1 MTLHLRVAGT
11 GEDVS
16 FAPTRLVVAGYTA
29 RDQAAVAAHIAE
41 LAEIGVA
48 PPATVPAFYDLD
60 PALLTT
66 DDVVRVQGTHTSGEV
81 EPVLVRAAGRW
92 FLAVGSDHTDRD
104 LERDDVAASKA
115 ACPKPI
121 GGAVVRLP
129 DEPAS
134 FDLDHIAA
142 VSTVDGVPYQA
153 SSLSELLRPD
163 EVLARM
169 RAALPDNPLDAGE
182 DFALFGGTT
191 PLLDGVFVPGDRWA
205 LALRLPDGTDLTH
218 TYETKIDTTGED
230 PR

>member
-11 GEDVS
+11 DEDVS
-16 FAPTRLVVAGYTA
+16 FEPTRLIIAGYTA
-29 RDQAAVAAHIAE
+29 RDQEAVAAHIAE

-48 PPATVPAFYDLD
+48 PPASVPTFYDLD

-66 DDVVRVQGTHTSGEV
+66 QDVVRVPGANTSGEV
-81 EPVLVRAAGRW
+81 EPVLIRAGGRW

-121 GGAVVRLP
+121 GSTVVALG

-134 FDLDHIAA
+134 FDLDHVAA
-142 VSTVDGVPYQA
+142 VSSVDGVTYQA
-153 SSLSELLRPD
+153 SSLAELLRPD
-163 EVLARM
+163 EVLRRM
-169 RAALPDNPLDAGE
+169 QRSLPGNPLDTDE

-191 PLLDGVFVPGDRWA
+191 PLLGGVFVPGGRWE
-205 LALRLPDGTDLTH
+205 LALRLPDGTHLAH
-218 TYETKIDTTGED
+218 TYETKIDKTEKD